1 MPSDDDR
8 THAASPR
15 EIPSQAPLLSPS
27 LTERLRNGRWWRN
40 LIGEAG
46 AEVFRVQLPTGPDVF
61 LKQADGDDAQALI
74 DEMVRLAWLSRL
86 DAGNLPPVP
95 AIVHAETTGGRTW
108 LLTSAM
114 PGRTAYAWLQ
124 DDPGRGVAIVQS
136 LAAALRRWHALPVH
150 CCPFNADHML
160 RLAHARR
167 RLDAGLIDAD
177 DFDDARAGWTPAQV
191 WAAMQALLPLRA
203 ERVVTH
209 GDYSLDNILLDAQG
223 QVTGIIDVGK
233 AGIAD
238 PYQDLAILWNC
249 LSEFGAELQQAL
261 LTAYATELDLHRLT
275 FHLYLDECF

>member
-1 MPSDDDR
+1 
-8 THAASPR
+8 
-15 EIPSQAPLLSPS
+15 
-27 LTERLRNGRWWRN
+27 
-40 LIGEAG
+40 
-46 AEVFRVQLPTGPDVF
+46 
-61 LKQADGDDAQALI
+61 
-74 DEMVRLAWLSRL
+74 
-86 DAGNLPPVP
+86 
-95 AIVHAETTGGRTW
+95 
-108 LLTSAM
+108 
-114 PGRTAYAWLQ
+114 
-124 DDPGRGVAIVQS
+124 
-136 LAAALRRWHALPVH
+136 
-150 CCPFNADHML
+150 ML

-238 PYQDLAILWNC
+238 PYRDLAILWNC

-261 LTAYATELDLHRLT
+261 LTAYATELDLDRLT